1 MRSIIMIKKILK
13 TVGLSLL
20 AVVLFT
26 ACSPKVY
33 VQKDDAVN
41 FENYRTFSWVKTEGQ
56 KSNSELQERKIRR
69 AISAELVKAGWRED
83 ARRPDVLLTYDVL
96 IEKDTREINDPVYSR
111 PFSRV
116 LYNPYTRRYTSIYY
130 PSQFVGYS
138 SSRLDYLEGTLTI
151 SLVDAKTDKIVWQ
164 GWTTD
169 AVNTKRLSDKEI
181 QSAVRNILKKFDVAK
196 N

>member
-1 MRSIIMIKKILK
+1 MISKIWK
-13 TVGLSLL
+13 TLSLSLVL
-20 AVVLFT
+20 AVHFA

-56 KSNSELQERKIRR
+56 KGNNELQERKIRK

-83 ARRPDVLLTYDVL
+83 ARRPDALLTYDVL
-96 IEKDTREINDPVYSR
+96 IERDSREISDPVYSQ

-116 LYNPYTRRYTSIYY
+116 LFNPYTRRYTSIYY

-138 SSRLDYLEGTLTI
+138 NSRLQYLEGTLTI
-151 SLVDAKTDKIVWQ
+151 SMVDAKTDKIVWQ

-169 AVNTKRLSDKEI
+169 VVNTKRLSDKEI
-181 QSAVRNILKKFDVAK
+181 QNSVRNILKKFDVAK